1 MNLDH
6 DRLWSAEE
14 TAYFLGIPKATLY
27 RWRCQGVGPAAA
39 RVGKYLRYDP
49 AQVAAWVRQQQDAA

>member
-1 MNLDH
+1 MNLDR

-14 TAYFLGIPKATLY
+14 TAFYLGVPKATLY
-27 RWRCQGVGPAAA
+27 RWRCVGIGPAAA

-49 AQVAAWVRQQQDAA
+49 AEVAAWVRQQQDAA